1 MNNVIRDVYYRTN
14 GEMYIGVVGS
24 VRSGKSMFIRK
35 FIQTK
40 VLPFVE
46 DEEIKNKIIDELPQ
60 SAEGKA
66 IMTVEPKFVPT
77 TPVQI
82 TVEDNL
88 KLNVRLVDCV
98 GYILENAKG
107 YENEDGSPR
116 LVRTPWFSENIAF
129 EDAAT
134 IGTQKV
140 ITNHSH
146 IGILMTSDGSFGEF
160 TRHDYEDVED
170 KLVEQLKNLD
180 KPFVIVVNTA
190 EPNSSKTLKL
200 VEELAKK
207 YGVSVIPINVM
218 DLNDRDIDL
227 VLKEAL
233 NEFDI
238 SKLEL
243 KIPTW
248 ISALDDCYAKKQTF
262 NEIVS
267 ETTGEYRKFKD
278 VQKMR
283 DKLAECDLFS
293 KVEISNIDSGTGE
306 VEITIDFKDEL
317 YDEIVNEILGKP
329 IEDKGE
335 YIALLQ
341 SFVRAKNEYD
351 KLATAIESVKATG
364 YGIANP
370 DVSDLELDKPEVIKH
385 GSRYGIK
392 LRAIAPSIHL
402 IKVDV
407 ESTFEPIIGSEE
419 QSKQLLKKIMDDYD
433 TDPNAMW
440 NSEIFGRKLS
450 EVVNDGIKAKLYLIP
465 ENVQYKLRQCLEKI
479 VNKGRGSIIAI
490 IL

>member
-40 VLPFVE
+40 VLPFVQ
-46 DEEIKNKIIDELPQ
+46 DEEVKNKIIDELPQ

-82 TVEDNL
+82 TVEDDL

-140 ITNHSH
+140 INNHSH

-160 TRHDYEDVED
+160 TRHDFESVEE
-170 KLVEQLKNLD
+170 KLVDELKSLD
-180 KPFVIVVNTA
+180 KPFVIVLNTA
-190 EPNSSKTLKL
+190 EPNSNKTLKL
-200 VEELAKK
+200 IESLATK
-207 YGVSVIPINVM
+207 YGVSVIPVNVM
-218 DLNDRDIDL
+218 DLTDRDIDVIL
-227 VLKEAL
+227 REAL

-238 SKLEL
+238 SKLEI

-248 ISALDDCYAKKQTF
+248 VSALDDCYEKKQIF
-262 NEIVS
+262 NEVVNQ
-267 ETTGEYRKFKD
+267 TTGEYRKFKD
-278 VQKMR
+278 VQNIK
-283 DKLAECDLFS
+283 DNLSECDLFS
-293 KVEISNIDSGTGE
+293 KVEISNLDSGTGE

-317 YDEIVNEILGKP
+317 FDEIVTDILGKS
-329 IEDKGE
+329 IEDRGE
-335 YIALLQ
+335 YITLLQ
-341 SFVRAKNEYD
+341 DFVRAKKEYD
-351 KLATAIESVKATG
+351 KLSTAIEAVKATG

-370 DVSDLELDKPEVIKH
+370 DVNDLELDKPEVVKH

-392 LRAIAPSIHL
+392 LRAKAPSIHL

-419 QSKQLLKKIMDDYD
+419 QSKQLLNKIMDDYD

-440 NSEIFGRKLS
+440 ESEIFGRKLS

-479 VNKGRGSIIAI
+479 VNKGRGNIIAI

>member
-14 GEMYIGVVGS
+14 GEIYIGVVGS

-40 VLPFVE
+40 VLPFVQ
-46 DEEIKNKIIDELPQ
+46 DEEVKNKIIDELPQ

-82 TVEDNL
+82 TVEDDL

-140 ITNHSH
+140 INNHSH

-160 TRHDYEDVED
+160 TRHDFESVEE
-170 KLVEQLKNLD
+170 KLVDELKSLD
-180 KPFVIVVNTA
+180 KPFVIVLNTA
-190 EPNSSKTLKL
+190 EPNSNKTLKL
-200 VEELAKK
+200 IESLATK
-207 YGVSVIPINVM
+207 YGVSVIPVNVM
-218 DLNDRDIDL
+218 DLTDRDIDVIL
-227 VLKEAL
+227 REAL

-238 SKLEL
+238 SKLEI

-248 ISALDDCYAKKQTF
+248 VSALDDCYEKKQIF
-262 NEIVS
+262 NEVVNQ
-267 ETTGEYRKFKD
+267 TTGEYRKFKD
-278 VQKMR
+278 VQNIK
-283 DKLAECDLFS
+283 DNLSECDLFS
-293 KVEISNIDSGTGE
+293 KVEISNLDSGTGE

-317 YDEIVNEILGKP
+317 FDEIVTDILGKS
-329 IEDKGE
+329 IEDRGE
-335 YIALLQ
+335 YITLLQ
-341 SFVRAKNEYD
+341 DFVRAKKEYD
-351 KLATAIESVKATG
+351 KLSTAIEAVKATG

-370 DVSDLELDKPEVIKH
+370 DVNDLELDKPEVVKH

-392 LRAIAPSIHL
+392 LRAKAPSIHL

-419 QSKQLLKKIMDDYD
+419 QSKQLLNKIMDDYD

-440 NSEIFGRKLS
+440 ESEIFGRKLS

-479 VNKGRGSIIAI
+479 VNKGRGNIIAI